1 MGDLWRGLSCRSGV
15 GGWVTISPCTMSP
28 LLTHTAGRIHSVPH
42 VLTRLFIVEEGIAAT
57 LARDRLRFTLAVRV
71 RCYKPV

>member
-1 MGDLWRGLSCRSGV
+1 
-15 GGWVTISPCTMSP
+15 MSP